1 MQLKV
6 YLIRV
11 NNKMVEKKEKRL
23 IPSEIEEDK
32 KINLRPNKIEEF
44 IGQDSIKSNL
54 QTFIKSSIKRKK
66 NLDHIILYGPPGLGK
81 TTLANI
87 ISHEKNVNI
96 HVTSGPAFS
105 KKGDL
110 VTLLSNLASGDILFI
125 DEIHRLSPIIEETLY
140 PAMEDFKCDYIIGAG
155 PSARVMQISIEKFT
169 LIGATTRLGLL
180 SRPLRDRFGIP
191 LQLEFY
197 TPENLKEIIIL
208 NANKLNIP
216 IEVSAAFEV
225 AKRSRGTP
233 RIAIRLLKRIID
245 FSVVEGSS
253 EITINTVLKS
263 LKQMRID
270 AEGLDEMDRKYLTC
284 ISNDYNGGP
293 VGVETL
299 SAALLEQRDIIEDV
313 IEPYLMQRGLVQRTS
328 RGRILSKKGLVHIA
342 EEFK

>member
-1 MQLKV
+1 
-6 YLIRV
+6 
-11 NNKMVEKKEKRL
+11 MVEKKEKKL
-23 IPSEIEEDK
+23 DPNEIQEDK
-32 KINLRPNKIEEF
+32 KVKLRPDKIEEF
-44 IGQDSIKSNL
+44 IGQENIKSNL
-54 QTFIKSSIKRKK
+54 NTFIKSSLKRKK

-87 ISHEKNVNI
+87 IAHEKNVNI
-96 HVTSGPAFS
+96 HITSGPAFT

-110 VTLLSNLASGDILFI
+110 VTLLSNLSDGDILFI
-125 DEIHRLSPIIEETLY
+125 DEIHRLSPIVEESLY
-140 PAMEDFKCDYIIGAG
+140 PAMEDFKCDYIIGSG

-197 TPENLKEIIIL
+197 SPENLKEIIIL
-208 NANKLNIP
+208 NAKKLKIL
-216 IEVSAAFEV
+216 IDDSAAFEV
-225 AKRSRGTP
+225 AQRSRGTP
-233 RIAIRLLKRIID
+233 RIAIRLLKRIVD
-245 FSVVEGSS
+245 FSVVEDSS
-253 EITINTVLKS
+253 HVEINTVLKS
-263 LKQMRID
+263 LNQMRID
-270 AEGLDEMDRKYLTC
+270 GEGLDEMDRKYLRC

-328 RGRILSKKGLVHIA
+328 RGRILSKKGQLHINK
-342 EEFK
+342 EFK